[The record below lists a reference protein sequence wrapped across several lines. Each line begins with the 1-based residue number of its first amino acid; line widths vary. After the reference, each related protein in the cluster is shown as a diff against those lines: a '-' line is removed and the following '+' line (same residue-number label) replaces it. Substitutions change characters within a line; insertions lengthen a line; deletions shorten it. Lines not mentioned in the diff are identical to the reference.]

1 MKRFFLWLAFLSLIT
16 GGLFGSDP
24 GDGKSPGGK
33 PPWKPVNWPED
44 DLLICELIL
53 GRYTVS
59 KEIAVYVTEKGVM
72 LPLGAISDAMEI
84 PVEVRPE
91 EGLAS
96 GYLYD
101 KSNVFELNFNQ
112 NTGVIFGKKIALD
125 TVKTT
130 ATYDDIYVEL
140 NTFAE
145 WFNWKMEFSRF
156 DMKIVVTPMKKLPIQ
171 MRWERESGARPA
183 TKTMAKAPSNYPV
196 IENEYQYATLP
207 QTDIRIANSSSFKP
221 NGTSSSISYTFL
233 MSGDL
238 MKMNGFIYHNGR
250 DGSGEG
256 VTNITLGRVD
266 PDGVLFG
273 PVKATSFQIGNV
285 SLPGSMIFPST
296 GNAIGF
302 RISNRPTYQPEYF
315 NFQNIEGVLPAGWD
329 VQLFRDNELIGY
341 VTSNAENRYLF
352 KEIPLFFGMNNFRL
366 VFYGPG
372 GEVTEEKKSYNIG
385 RNFIRPGESYYTLTL
400 AGYRGDS
407 RTYAKVDMGILN
419 ELTLNLNAS
428 AVDIQGDRH
437 YYAGAGV
444 NAFLGPVI
452 ISPQFAYDMKE
463 ELLTFEAG
471 LQTRVWDLSINAGI
485 TNFSPYQT
493 GVQGAR
499 SQTMK
504 NRRTLA
510 VSGIDFGQKPLF
522 SPITFQYQGSTS
534 FLDLNEDIISVSSGL
549 SVVGLN
555 IGNSLRWR
563 VNEYNVNLAEP
574 AVKYTATSNLSISGI
589 MVQGSLEFGMSP
601 EWFLN
606 MIRVSGS
613 KNLDELTNISGTI
626 ERNMRY
632 DTYNLNINAA
642 RRFGEFSL
650 GLYAGYSSGNVVTAG
665 ISFSTSLAIEPGTG
679 DLNFSEKMDASFG
692 LASMHVFIDANKN
705 GVFDEDE
712 FPVKGVGFKVDGRD
726 WDGTTNTS
734 GIALLRGLPV
744 GKYTEVEVNTGSLPS
759 SNYTVQLKGVQF
771 VPRPG
776 QALRI
781 DVPVRMTSE
790 IGGVVY
796 LMKDGQKKGAPGY
809 VVELID
815 RETGK
820 IIKTE
825 RSAFDGFFNFFEV
838 EVGKYLLRI
847 RPAQREKLELTD
859 PSIEIEVRPNMEY
872 IDGLQLI
879 LEPMKKLSGK
889 K

>member
-1 MKRFFLWLAFLSLIT
+1 MKRFFLWLALLSLIT

-24 GDGKSPGGK
+24 GGGE
-33 PPWKPVNWPED
+33 PPWRPVSWPED
-44 DLLICELIL
+44 DLLICELLL

-59 KEIAVYVTEKGVM
+59 KEIAVYVTEKGIM

-84 PVEVRPE
+84 PIEVKPD

-96 GYLYD
+96 GYLYE
-101 KSNVFELNFNQ
+101 KSNLFDLNFGQ
-112 NTGVIFGKKIALD
+112 GTGSIFGTSVALD
-125 TVKTT
+125 TVNAG
-130 ATYDDIYVEL
+130 ATYDDIYIEL
-140 NTFAE
+140 NTFAR
-145 WFNWKMEFSRF
+145 WFRWKIEFNRL
-156 DMKIVVTPMKKLPIQ
+156 DMRLSVTPEKKLPIQ
-171 MRWERESGARPA
+171 MRWERESGARPS
-183 TKTMAKAPSNYPV
+183 TPNLAKKSSNYPV
-196 IENEYQYATLP
+196 IENDFNFATLP
-207 QTDIRIANSSSFKP
+207 QTDIRVSNSSNFKP
-221 NGTSSSISYTFL
+221 TGSSSSISYTFL

-238 MKMNGFIYHNGR
+238 LKMNGFIYHNGR
-250 DGSGEG
+250 DGGSDG

-266 PDGVLFG
+266 PDGGLFG

-341 VTSNAENRYLF
+341 ITSNAENRYLF
-352 KEIPLFFGMNNFRL
+352 RDVPLFFGMNNFRL

-372 GEVTEEKKSYNIG
+372 GEVTEERKSYNIG
-385 RNFIRPGESYYTLTL
+385 RNFIKPGETYYTLTL

-407 RTYAKVDMGILN
+407 RTYGKVELGILN
-419 ELTLNLNAS
+419 ELTLNLNTS

-437 YYAGAGV
+437 YYAGAGI
-444 NAFLGPVI
+444 NAFLGPLI
-452 ISPQFAYDMKE
+452 LSPQFAYDMKE
-463 ELLTFEAG
+463 NLLTFEAG
-471 LQTRVWDLSINAGI
+471 VQTKVWDISLNAGI

-493 GVQGAR
+493 GTQGAR
-499 SQTMK
+499 SQAMK

-510 VSGIDFGQKPLF
+510 ISGIDFGQKPLF
-522 SPITFQYQGSTS
+522 SPITLQYQGSTS
-534 FLDLNEDIISVSSGL
+534 FLDLNEDIISVASGL
-549 SVVGLN
+549 SVAGVN
-555 IGNSLRWR
+555 IGNTLRWR
-563 VNEYNVNLAEP
+563 MNDYSISLLEP
-574 AVKYTATSNLSISGI
+574 AVKYTATSSLSLYGI

-606 MIRVSGS
+606 MIRVSAS
-613 KNLDELTNISGTI
+613 KNIDELTNLSGTI
-626 ERNMRY
+626 ERNPRF

-692 LASMHVFIDANKN
+692 LASMRVFIDANKN

-712 FPVKGVGFKVDGRD
+712 FPIKGVGFKVDGRD
-726 WDGTTNTS
+726 WDGSTNTS
-734 GIALLRGLPV
+734 GVTLFRGLPV
-744 GKYTEVEVNTGSLPS
+744 GKYTEIEVNTGSLPS
-759 SNYTVQLKGVQF
+759 SNFTVQLKGVQF

-790 IGGVVY
+790 ISGIVY
-796 LMKDGQKKGAPGY
+796 LKNEGQKKGAPGY
-809 VVELID
+809 VVELLD
-815 RETGK
+815 RETDK
-820 IIKTE
+820 VVKTE

-838 EVGKYLLRI
+838 EVGRYLLRI
-847 RPAQREKLELTD
+847 KPVQREKLELTD
-859 PSIEIEVRPNMEY
+859 PSIEIDVKPNVEY
-872 IDGLQLI
+872 IDGLELI
-879 LEPMKKLSGK
+879 LEPQKKLSGK